1 MLPLNRVIY
10 YNAMVGV
17 PDMADKTEWWAEE
30 NFWRKMAI
38 WITAF
43 MLLVL
48 MGLTFDSVKQIT
60 AGSERVPD
68 YSVINNRIYYKFDQE
83 RGFQVPV
90 IGDEAPL
97 FGVKLSDQD
106 AETLVDKGKMT
117 VQARNC
123 MNCHTLLG
131 NGAYYAPDLTKA
143 WLDPSWG
150 AEVVREQ
157 LMIQFLMDPETN
169 ARTFGSGRKMPNL
182 DITEEEAKGI
192 IAFLKWMSSIDTNGF
207 PANFKPIAQGGE

>member
-1 MLPLNRVIY
+1 MTDTTI
-10 YNAMVGV
+10 
-17 PDMADKTEWWAEE
+17 WWAREDL
-30 NFWRKMAI
+30 WRKIAI
-38 WITAF
+38 WVTAF

-48 MGLTFDSVKQIT
+48 MVLTFDSLQQIS

-68 YSVINNRIYYKFDQE
+68 YSVINHRIYYKFNEE
-83 RGFQVPV
+83 RGYQVPV
-90 IGDEAPL
+90 IGDKAPL
-97 FGVKLSDQD
+97 FGQELSEAD
-106 AETLVDKGKMT
+106 AASLVDKGKMT

-150 AEVVREQ
+150 AEAVREQ

-169 ARTFGSGRKMPNL
+169 ARTFGSGRKMPDLQIN
-182 DITEEEAKGI
+182 EEEAKSI

-207 PANFKPIAQGGE
+207 PYNFTPIAQEE